1 MSSAKGQLLRWLGD
15 FVLQESTVRAVNI
28 RDTFATI
35 ELDPVAGVQPGDK
48 IQVLLPSNDVRT
60 YTPIAGETT
69 TIIAHL
75 HADTPGPRWARSVR
89 VGDRVRF
96 KGPDRCVRLPEGR
109 VTIVGDAT
117 SVATALAFVA
127 ARPGSVTALI
137 EGAAPFDGLRVF
149 EGEPSSVHV
158 AIAEAIDP
166 SSAVL
171 LTGGSTLV
179 QGVRAHLRK
188 RSIDAKTK
196 AYWAPGRVGLD

>member
-15 FVLQESTVRAVNI
+15 FVLNESTVRAVEL
-28 RDTFATI
+28 REPFATI
-35 ELDPVAGVQPGDK
+35 ELDPIVGVEPGDK

-60 YTPIAGETT
+60 YTPIAGSVTT
-69 TIIAHL
+69 LVAHL
-75 HADTPGPRWARSVR
+75 HADTPGPRWARAVR

-117 SVATALAFVA
+117 SIATALAFAA
-127 ARPGSVTALI
+127 ARPGAVTALI
-137 EGAAPFDGLRVF
+137 EGSAPFEGLRSFV
-149 EGEPSSVHV
+149 GEPSHTHA

-166 SSAVL
+166 SSAVV
-171 LTGGSTLV
+171 LTGGSALV
-179 QGVRAHLRK
+179 QGVRAQLRK